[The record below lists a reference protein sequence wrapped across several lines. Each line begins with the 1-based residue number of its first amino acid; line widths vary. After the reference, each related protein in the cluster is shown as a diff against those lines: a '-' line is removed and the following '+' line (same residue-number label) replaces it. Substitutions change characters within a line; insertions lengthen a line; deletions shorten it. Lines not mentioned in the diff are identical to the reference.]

1 MFSLQLVSG
10 EWDVGTAG
18 RGAAVLGIRTLP
30 PPTHWC
36 QTWCFSK
43 KRGVLGIPLWSEQ
56 GVGDIGGAPLG
67 RTESHE
73 ADGGLARRMWGGV

>member
-1 MFSLQLVSG
+1 M
-10 EWDVGTAG
+10 
-18 RGAAVLGIRTLP
+18 LGIRTLP